1 VIVRGGVPVRLRI
14 TAIVM
19 AAATT
24 ALVVACIAFIVI
36 DLHSEI
42 RSARRDLDIMAD
54 VVAMNSKAAM
64 MFSDVEASRE
74 VLSAVRANPSIVSG
88 AIYTADGTPFATY
101 GKRPIVTLTRLRKG
115 AASRTDIIETYRP
128 IRDDVV
134 VIGTVYLASD
144 RRATRERRLRQIETT
159 AVVLGCTLLL
169 AFLLA
174 VHLQRVVSAPL
185 LRLAAAARRVSLEKN
200 YSVRVGQADR
210 GERVTDRDEIRTVIA
225 AFDEM
230 LTEVESRDRSLRT
243 YQAGLEQSVATRTAE
258 LRGANKA
265 LVNAKDTAERLRVH
279 KEMILNS
286 AGEGIF
292 GLDPQGCVTFINP
305 SAANMLGRTVS
316 SLIGAPLHG
325 FLHPHHAAE
334 SRLERG
340 LCPTCNA
347 VEPAGTTAFARSDG
361 THVPVEFTAARID
374 PASGVGG
381 VVVTFRDITERLAVE
396 RLKDEF
402 LSTVSHEMRTPLT
415 SIRGALALLST
426 GALATLTPKG
436 QRMIDIAVA
445 NSDRLTRLIND
456 VLDLEKMHSGSVT
469 VSRRPERIEELLSS
483 SVEALQPLSERAG
496 VRLVLECAPALL
508 MVDADRILQMLA
520 NLLGNAI
527 KFSPPDSV
535 VVLSGEI
542 AGRSYVI
549 RVRDHGRGIPADQLE
564 LVFARFHQVDASD
577 SREHGGTGLG
587 LPICRNIV
595 TAHDG
600 TIAAA
605 VPENGG
611 TLLTVTLPLPSLA
624 SAVER
629 EERASAA

>member
-1 VIVRGGVPVRLRI
+1 MIVRGGVPVRLRI

-19 AAATT
+19 VAATT
-24 ALVVACIAFIVI
+24 ALVVACGAFILI
-36 DLHSEI
+36 DLQSGI
-42 RSARRDLDIMAD
+42 RFARRDLDIMAD

-64 MFSDVEASRE
+64 MFSDVQASRE

-88 AIYTADGTPFATY
+88 AIYTADGTPFVTY
-101 GKRPIVTLTRLRKG
+101 GQRPIATLTRVRAG
-115 AASRTDIIETYRP
+115 AASRTDIIEVYRP
-128 IRDDVV
+128 ILDDVG

-144 RRATRERRLRQIETT
+144 RRATRERRLRQLQTT
-159 AVVLGCTLLL
+159 AVILACTLLL

-174 VHLQRVVSAPL
+174 IHLQRVVSAPL

-200 YSVRVGQADR
+200 YSVRVGRPHR
-210 GERVTDRDEIRTVIA
+210 GERVTDRDEIRSVIA

-230 LTEVESRDRSLRT
+230 LAEVESRDHSLRT

-258 LRGANKA
+258 LRGANNA
-265 LVNAKDTAERLRVH
+265 LVKAKDAAERLRVH

-292 GLDPQGCVTFINP
+292 GLDAEGRVTFINP
-305 SAANMLGRTVS
+305 SAAGMLGRTVS
-316 SLIGAPLHG
+316 SLIDAQLHR
-325 FLHPHHAAE
+325 FLHPHHSGE
-334 SRLERG
+334 SKLG
-340 LCPTCNA
+340 LALCPTCGA
-347 VEPAGTTAFARSDG
+347 AKRSGTTVFERSDG

-374 PASGVGG
+374 DASGTGG
-381 VVVTFRDITERLAVE
+381 VVVTFRDITERRAVE

-456 VLDLEKMHSGSVT
+456 VLDVEKMQSGSVT
-469 VSRRPERIEELLSS
+469 VRRRPERIEELLSS
-483 SVEALQPLSERAG
+483 SVEALQPLSERAR

-508 MVDADRILQMLA
+508 TVDADRILQMLA

-527 KFSPPDSV
+527 KFSPPCSV
-535 VVLSGEI
+535 VTLSGEI
-542 AGRSYVI
+542 AGPSYVI

-564 LVFARFHQVDASD
+564 MVFARFHQVDASD

-600 TIAAA
+600 TIAAS

-611 TLLTVTLPLPSLA
+611 TLFTVTLPLAVMA
-624 SAVER
+624 SVVER
-629 EERASAA
+629 EESVHAA